1 MIRNGVWALSN
12 LCRGKNPP
20 PNFSKVISINWQ
32 PSRSSWLIP
41 KYVNVID
48 VRCLRVFLC
57 LHACYF
63 TPMLMCWLMLAGPFL
78 IYQMARTKRFRLLS
92 MLESVDVWLSFSCK
106 FSVCFITVMYKRM
119 STFVWAFWVVT
130 YIKIQC
136 FDPWINW
143 INEVYDTN
151 EKLNENVS
159 EKRAGCLWLV
169 SFYWF
174 SWAI

>member
-106 FSVCFITVMYKRM
+106 SATCFVIIMY
-119 STFVWAFWVVT
+119 TFWNFLL
-130 YIKIQC
+130 
-136 FDPWINW
+136 FFF
-143 INEVYDTN
+143 
-151 EKLNENVS
+151 VS
-159 EKRAGCLWLV
+159 ELGVLLYFLLYCLLRYYTLISNFLTIERFWG
-169 SFYWF
+169 W
-174 SWAI
+174 